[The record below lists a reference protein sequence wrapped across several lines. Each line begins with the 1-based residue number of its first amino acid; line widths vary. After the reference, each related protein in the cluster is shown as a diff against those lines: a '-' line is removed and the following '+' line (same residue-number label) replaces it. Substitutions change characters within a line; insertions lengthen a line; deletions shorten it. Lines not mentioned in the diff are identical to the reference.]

1 MKVQQAMTGNV
12 KYIPMDTTLTQASQ
26 MMRDQDCGF
35 LPIGN
40 DSDERLLGVVTD
52 RDIVIRGIAE
62 GQDPNSATV
71 DSMKTDKVLYCFRD
85 DDLQDVAKNMKT
97 QQVYRLVVLDDPQ
110 SKQLCGVISLGDIAR
125 EGMDQLTGEAAT
137 GIAS

>member
-1 MKVQQAMTGNV
+1 MKVQEVMTGNV
-12 KYIPMDTTLTQASQ
+12 KYIPRETTLTEAAR

-40 DSDERLLGVVTD
+40 ADEDKLLGVVTD

-62 GQDPNSATV
+62 GHDPNSTSV

-85 DDLQDVAKNMKT
+85 DVLQDVAKNMEEK
-97 QQVYRLVVLDDPQ
+97 QVYRLVVLDDRE

-125 EGMDQLTGEAAT
+125 EGMDQLTGKAAT
-137 GIAS
+137 GIAA